1 MAETALAITK
11 KLGDIKTLFNKID
24 EVYFFKTPNQLPS
37 AVKTADFECP
47 VGSDG
52 VTFNTGDPSIT
63 RYKLTTG
70 ETWTSLSTA
79 GDCDISFAIASVDGE
94 VNDTFL
100 NKETADSVELGATV
114 DGKSYSGLGY
124 NLEPKKV
131 VGGLLMCSE
140 DKQVVIYLPTVEMY
154 SSLHVEDGK
163 PMYHQIACTPLA
175 STADGATIY
184 FLKAGP

>member
-1 MAETALAITK
+1 MAEALAITK

-24 EVYFFKTPNQLPS
+24 EVFFFKTANQLPS
-37 AVKTADFECP
+37 ALTTADFECP

-52 VTFNTGDPSIT
+52 VTFNTGDTDVT

-70 ETWTSLSTA
+70 ETWTSLASA
-79 GDCDISFAIASVDGE
+79 GDCDISFAIASVDGI

-100 NKETADSVELGATV
+100 NKETTASVALGATIE
-114 DGKSYSGLGY
+114 GHSYSGDGY

-140 DKQVVIYLPTVEMY
+140 DKQVCVYLPNVEMY
-154 SSLHVEDGK
+154 SSLQIEDGK
-163 PMYHQIACTPLA
+163 PMYHQISCTPLA

-184 FLKAGP
+184 FLKAGE